1 MTNTFTFIIFFQQKI
16 SNPLN
21 HYRFPICEDNKR
33 STQMKIIQ
41 HSIVHMEEIQVMF
54 YTLHD
59 IQYLEEPEHEQ
70 CLQA

>member
-1 MTNTFTFIIFFQQKI
+1 
-16 SNPLN
+16 
-21 HYRFPICEDNKR
+21 
-33 STQMKIIQ
+33 MKIFQ
-41 HSIVHMEEIQVMF
+41 HRIVHMEEIQVMF